1 MKHALLLFLLSVGQ
15 VGYLQSSAS
24 GQNLIQNGTF
34 SKYPAHSA
42 TAAELPP
49 GTDLGGWSSGLG
61 YAGTSMYPPDTKI
74 SVQTGS
80 VVYYYNM
87 VRQGTFPGD
96 PANRVPPSSTWLY
109 SNGNISG
116 LPMTVWIQRVEVKP
130 NADYLFSFYTSN
142 AISSE
147 RDLKSDPVLRI
158 EVDGKQVGKDMQVY
172 DEADPRSGHNGRDG
186 WDRRVV
192 HFQTGPTTTSIE
204 LKIIDLAT
212 DSNGDD
218 LALTAL
224 DLHQAT
230 KEEIIRAT
238 APSGLALFPNPA
250 VRSTR
255 LDLRTLPLGKYEV
268 MFIDAVGR
276 WVRTEQHLGGEMQ
289 AIDLRDLPVGTYLV
303 RIRGGKNSH
312 TLRLLKE

>member
-1 MKHALLLFLLSVGQ
+1 MKHALLSFLLLIGQ
-15 VGYLQSSAS
+15 GGYFSGSAS

-34 SKYPAHSA
+34 NSYPTTSA
-42 TAAELPP
+42 TGNELPP

-61 YAGTSMYPPDTKI
+61 YAGTGMYPPDTKI
-74 SVQTGS
+74 SVQTGA

-87 VRQGTFPGD
+87 VRQGSFPGD
-96 PANRVPPSSTWLY
+96 AAHRVPPANTWLY
-109 SNGNISG
+109 SNGNVSG
-116 LPMTVWIQRVEVKP
+116 LPMTVWIQRVNVKP
-130 NADYLFSFYTSN
+130 NTDYLFSFYTSN

-147 RDLKSDPVLRI
+147 RDLKSDPVLRV
-158 EVDGKQVGKDMQVY
+158 EVDGKPVGKDMQVY

-192 HFQTGPTTTSIE
+192 HFQTGPATTNIE
-204 LKIIDLAT
+204 LKIIDLAN

-230 KEEIIRAT
+230 KEEIART
-238 APSGLALFPNPA
+238 TGPTGLALFPNPA
-250 VRSTR
+250 VRATR
-255 LDLRTLPLGKYEV
+255 LDLRTLPLGKYEITFV
-268 MFIDAVGR
+268 DAVGR
-276 WVRTEQHLGGEMQ
+276 WIRSEQHIGGEMQ

-303 RIRGGKNSH
+303 RVRGANTNH

>member
-1 MKHALLLFLLSVGQ
+1 MVQ

-34 SKYPAHSA
+34 RNYPATQANA
-42 TAAELPP
+42 TELPP
-49 GTDLGGWSSGLG
+49 GADLGGWSSGLG
-61 YAGTSMYPPDTKI
+61 YSGTSMYPPDTKI

-87 VRQGTFPGD
+87 VRQGIFPGD
-96 PANRVPPSSTWLY
+96 AANRVPPSNTWLY
-109 SNGNISG
+109 SNGNLSG
-116 LPMTVWIQRVEVKP
+116 LPMTVWIQRVEVRP
-130 NADYLFSFYTSN
+130 NTDYLFSFYTSN

-147 RDLKSDPVLRI
+147 RDLQSDPILRI
-158 EVDGKQVGKDMQVY
+158 EVDGKQVGKDIQVY
-172 DEADPRSGHNGRDG
+172 DEADPRSGHKGRDA

-192 HFQTGPTTTSIE
+192 HFQTGPGVTSIE

-224 DLHQAT
+224 DLHQAS

-255 LDLRTLPLGKYEV
+255 LDLRTLPEGSYEV
-268 MFIDAVGR
+268 TFIDAVGR
-276 WVRTEQHLGGEMQ
+276 WIRTEQHLGGEMQ
-289 AIDLRDLPVGTYLV
+289 AIDLRELPVGTYLV
-303 RIRGGKNSH
+303 RVRSGKTNH
-312 TLRLLKE
+312 TLRLMKE